1 MAFSRELAP
10 ERGPGHDALTSAMVG
25 IGMGF
30 AASAAPEPNIE
41 DTLLHASAVAM
52 DGNDLRVVAMLA
64 SWFGVH
70 HEWVNADRL
79 TKLVA
84 TRGSERTCALWT
96 ALASWQAR
104 DRRYARL
111 AGRYRGPRLD
121 LLATGAEFQIRRHGE
136 DPRFE
141 ASCLRVPANLLRDR
155 SGDVASPEE
164 LTRRHRTYHHRVM
177 MGASYRAD
185 CWAVLE
191 AEPSLAAAELAR
203 RTYAAFATAW
213 HVKRD
218 FAIVGRPG
226 HRGRGRV
233 RPRRQP

>member
-1 MAFSRELAP
+1 MAFSRALAP
-10 ERGPGHDALTSAMVG
+10 ERSPDRDALTSAMVG

-30 AASAAPEPNIE
+30 AAPTAEQPNIE
-41 DTLLHASAVAM
+41 DTILFASAEAM
-52 DGNDLRVVAMLA
+52 DGNDLRVLAMLV

-79 TKLVA
+79 TKLIS
-84 TRGSERTCALWT
+84 TRGSERVGALWT
-96 ALASWQAR
+96 ALAHWQQR

-111 AGRYRGPRLD
+111 AGGYRGPRLD
-121 LLATGAEFQIRRHGE
+121 LPAVGAEFQLRRHGE

-141 ASCLRVPANLLRDR
+141 GSCLRVPANLLRDR
-155 SGDVASPEE
+155 LGDVASSEQ
-164 LTRRHRTYHHRVM
+164 LASRHRTYHHRVL

-203 RTYAAFATAW
+203 RAYAAFATAW

-218 FAIVGRPG
+218 FAIAGPLGQRRVA
-226 HRGRGRV
+226 RV
-233 RPRRQP
+233 RPTRS

>member
-10 ERGPGHDALTSAMVG
+10 ERAPGHDVLTSAMVG

-30 AASAAPEPNIE
+30 AASADLEPNIE
-41 DTLLHASAVAM
+41 DTLFFASAEAM
-52 DGNDLRVVAMLA
+52 DGDDLRVVAVMV

-79 TKLVA
+79 TKLVS
-84 TRGSERTCALWT
+84 TRGSERASALWT
-96 ALASWQAR
+96 ALARWQGS

-121 LLATGAEFQIRRHGE
+121 LLAAGTEFQIRRHGE

-141 ASCLRVPANLLRDR
+141 GSCLRVPANLLRDR

-164 LTRRHRTYHHRVM
+164 LARRHRTYQYRVM
-177 MGASYRAD
+177 MGTSYRAD

-191 AEPSLAAAELAR
+191 AEPSLAAADLAR

-218 FAIVGRPG
+218 FAIAGPLRQ
-226 HRGRGRV
+226 RRLARV
-233 RPRRQP
+233 RPTRP